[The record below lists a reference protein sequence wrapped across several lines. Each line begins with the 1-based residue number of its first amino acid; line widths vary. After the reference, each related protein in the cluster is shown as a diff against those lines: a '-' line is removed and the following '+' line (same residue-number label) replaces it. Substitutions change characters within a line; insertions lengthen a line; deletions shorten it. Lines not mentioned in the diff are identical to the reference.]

1 MTDVRFRFINSI
13 NLDKQDITDDPQ
25 LEVDYNPFFINR
37 MLSYHLD
44 TLLHA
49 YRMDRYSE
57 LPKVYQYLYLLN
69 KVKKAKR
76 FTKLVRKVGQSEHD
90 DNLSKVQEY
99 FNFNPQKAR
108 AALSILRKDQ
118 LAIINQEQKKGG
130 VNKK

>member
-25 LEVDYNPFFINR
+25 LEADYNPFFINR